1 MSIKVL
7 YIAGAGRS
15 GTTFLSLV
23 LSQHTDMQNVGQIR
37 DLPQGVAQTAPCS
50 CGATVP
56 DCNFWHLVRTGF
68 EARFGTDGM
77 SDLANRATAF
87 RKAAN
92 RAGDWQDPEVRQ
104 NLIQAHA
111 AYLEQLEVLYTL
123 SAEHSAGR
131 MLVDSSKS
139 VDIALALGLIPGL
152 ELHILNLVRDPRAV
166 AVSWSKVIKNTEKLR
181 RRTRNWMVRQ
191 QRLEQLEGGDQ
202 AGFMRLRYEDL
213 TEDPKGW
220 VQKIQAW
227 AGLPEQ
233 LNLFT
238 STTSANISWER
249 AHLFP
254 PANATV
260 LKERRATITI
270 VAADSWRQAK
280 NTQLHHMAETE
291 TFPYA
296 EKLGYRKGAASR

>member
-1 MSIKVL
+1 MSTKVL

-23 LSQHTDMQNVGQIR
+23 LSQHTDTQNIGQIR
-37 DLPQGVAQTAPCS
+37 DLPQGVAQAAPCS
-50 CGATVP
+50 CNTTVP
-56 DCNFWHLVRTGF
+56 DCDFWLPVRTGF
-68 EARFGTDGM
+68 ETRFGADGL
-77 SDLANRATAF
+77 SDLANRSLAF
-87 RKAAN
+87 RKEAS

-104 NLIQAHA
+104 QLTQAHA
-111 AYLEQLEVLYTL
+111 IYLEQLEALYGL
-123 SAEHSAGR
+123 SAQQSGGQ
-131 MLVDSSKS
+131 MLIDSSKS
-139 VDIALALGLIPGL
+139 VDIALALGLIPSI
-152 ELHILNLVRDPRAV
+152 ELHVLNLVRDPRAV
-166 AVSWSKVIKNTEKLR
+166 AVSWSKVLKKPAKLR
-181 RRTRNWMVRQ
+181 RRTHNWMIRQ
-191 QRLEQLEGGDQ
+191 QRLEQLEGRDQ

-233 LNLFT
+233 LNFFT
-238 STTSANISWER
+238 STASANISWER

-260 LKERRATITI
+260 LKERRKTITI
-270 VAADSWRQAK
+270 VAADSWQQAK
-280 NTQLHHMAETE
+280 NAQHHDMAETE

-296 EKLGYRKGAASR
+296 EKLGYRKGV